1 MYGWMAGAVCL
12 KELWTTLNMRR
23 SNPVSTNL
31 RLVDGLMK
39 VLLIESSRKAL
50 VQSPRILISVISAM
64 TGKKLCDIT
73 TRSDHTHL

>member
-1 MYGWMAGAVCL
+1 MYGWMVGAVCL
-12 KELWTTLNMRR
+12 KELWTTLYLRR
-23 SNPVSTNL
+23 SKPVFANL
-31 RLVDGLMK
+31 RLVNELLK
-39 VLLIESSRKAL
+39 VHIEISHKAL